1 MKVTFRQDSQDAAAL
16 ELSEKFTKEMKP
28 EELSKALVELYGVK
42 EAESPFQII
51 NAYYYKKLQPKYA
64 DMEAK
69 GGFYET
75 WLEKEIGK
83 EEDIEKGIT
92 DIITG
97 NTSTTS
103 SN

>member
-1 MKVTFRQDSQDAAAL
+1 
-16 ELSEKFTKEMKP
+16 MKP

-42 EAESPFQII
+42 EAQTPFQLI
-51 NAYYYKKLQPKYA
+51 NAYYYNKLQPKYA

-69 GGFYET
+69 GGFYEA

-83 EEDIEKGIT
+83 EEDIKKGIEE
-92 DIITG
+92 IITG

-103 SN
+103 TN